1 MLRGRLYHE
10 NRHEKVCVC
19 GCVCLCN
26 CVYMHVFVFATWCV
40 CFSKTVHNCFD
51 GLTTLLTFT
60 CNMLSACS
68 RRRVPFHVEKRWQ
81 GKTENRR
88 GGGVAVD
95 CALPLSSPSSAS
107 PLPTSSSSLSP
118 PLHPQQTA
126 PFSCTAKCS
135 PRHHLRAT
143 LA

>member
-1 MLRGRLYHE
+1 MCVCTCVR
-10 NRHEKVCVC
+10 VCVC
-19 GCVCLCN
+19 
-26 CVYMHVFVFATWCV
+26 ATWFL

-60 CNMLSACS
+60 CNTLCPCS
-68 RRRVPFHVEKRWQ
+68 LCRVPYHTEKRWQ
-81 GKTENRR
+81 KTENSR

-126 PFSCTAKCS
+126 PFSSTEKCS
-135 PRHHLRAT
+135 P
-143 LA
+143 